1 MEEEKRNEFKVL
13 AGKLK
18 ERVQLEKLDTDGR
31 IILKVIL
38 KYYDQMLWTGLNWH
52 WIGTRCMLL

>member
-1 MEEEKRNEFKVL
+1 MGEEKRNEFKVL

-18 ERVQLEKLDTDGR
+18 ERVQLDKLGTDGK

-38 KYYDQMLWTGLNWH
+38 MYYDQMLWTGLIWH
-52 WIGTRCMLL
+52 FIGKSVGS

>member
-18 ERVQLEKLDTDGR
+18 ERVQLEKVGTNGR

-38 KYYDQMLWTGLNWH
+38 K
-52 WIGTRCMLL
+52 